1 MTEKTIIE
9 LAREK
14 AETRDHKDTARC
26 INAVYSYHAT
36 NQVKAVATL
45 AILNGERTYSA
56 AFTTTRAER
65 LQLIGLLDELKAAL
79 LEHQDQPLIERLPS
93 K

>member
-1 MTEKTIIE
+1 MTEKTVIE
-9 LAREK
+9 FARERADK
-14 AETRDHKDTARC
+14 PDQERIRQ
-26 INAVYSYHAT
+26 AVNSVSAYSHLGDIR
-36 NQVKAVATL
+36 AVATL

-56 AFTTTRAER
+56 SYTMTRAER

-79 LEHQDQPLIERLPS
+79 LEHQDQPFIERLPS